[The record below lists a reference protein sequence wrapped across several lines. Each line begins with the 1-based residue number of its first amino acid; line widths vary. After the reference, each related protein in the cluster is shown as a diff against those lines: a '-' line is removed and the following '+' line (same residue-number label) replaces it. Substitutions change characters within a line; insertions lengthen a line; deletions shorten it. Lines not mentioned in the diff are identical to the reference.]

1 MNIKMLLEQIKNT
14 EKTTLNENES
24 KQLLKEYGV
33 PVVNEIVAMNKDEAV
48 KAANKIG
55 FPVVLKGLGST
66 LLHKTERDLVHLN
79 LPDSQAVSKAAL
91 SIIDLTGDELQGLL
105 VQPQIRGKR
114 EFVAGLFRDEQFG
127 PVVMFGVGG
136 IFTEALSDVSFR
148 IAPLTQTDAADMLD
162 EIRGNS
168 LLGNFR
174 GENGADRDQLVNTL
188 LGLSRIGTEHP
199 NIAEIDINPLLI
211 TPIGNVCAV
220 DALVIMSNKTDP
232 EVLLPPVDPAS
243 LTKFFYPKQ
252 IAFVGASSQLGKWG
266 HILFTTAISGGFEGE
281 IYLVNR
287 KGGSIAGRPVY
298 KSVIDI
304 PGKVDLAVVTIP
316 ASTVMDLIPQFKEK
330 GILNMLLIASGFGEI
345 GTAGKKVEKSLVKK
359 AREAG
364 ILVLGPNTM
373 GICNPHI
380 NFYCTGSNVRP
391 RAGSTAMVSQ
401 SGNMGMQL
409 MAFAEKQNIGIRGF
423 CGSGNEAMITIEDYL
438 DAFETDSLTRT
449 VLLYVESIKNGRRFF
464 ESACRVGK
472 KKPIVLLKG
481 GQSKA
486 GNRAA
491 SSHTGALISDSKVF
505 NAVCRQA
512 GIIKV
517 EQSMDLL
524 DLAAS
529 FSSLPLPKGN
539 RVAIMTLGG
548 GWGVV
553 TADLC
558 SEYGLKVPELSPE
571 IVKRL
576 DELLPQYWSRSNP
589 IDMVGENDNRLPM
602 VVIQELLKWDGCDGV
617 INLGILGRRILLK
630 SLGESVL
637 KADPGYS
644 PEFIDSINRDFSE
657 FEEKYIDHIVRL
669 MEKHNKPVYGVSLMT
684 DEKDHTVYRV
694 KDSSFK
700 GIFFETP
707 ERAVK
712 AFAKMFKYQRF
723 LMKDSKNK
731 LA

>member
-1 MNIKMLLEQIKNT
+1 
-14 EKTTLNENES
+14 
-24 KQLLKEYGV
+24 
-33 PVVNEIVAMNKDEAV
+33 
-48 KAANKIG
+48 
-55 FPVVLKGLGST
+55 
-66 LLHKTERDLVHLN
+66 
-79 LPDSQAVSKAAL
+79 
-91 SIIDLTGDELQGLL
+91 
-105 VQPQIRGKR
+105 
-114 EFVAGLFRDEQFG
+114 
-127 PVVMFGVGG
+127 
-136 IFTEALSDVSFR
+136 
-148 IAPLTQTDAADMLD
+148 
-162 EIRGNS
+162 
-168 LLGNFR
+168 
-174 GENGADRDQLVNTL
+174 
-188 LGLSRIGTEHP
+188 
-199 NIAEIDINPLLI
+199 
-211 TPIGNVCAV
+211 
-220 DALVIMSNKTDP
+220 
-232 EVLLPPVDPAS
+232 
-243 LTKFFYPKQ
+243 
-252 IAFVGASSQLGKWG
+252 
-266 HILFTTAISGGFEGE
+266 
-281 IYLVNR
+281 
-287 KGGSIAGRPVY
+287 
-298 KSVIDI
+298 IDI

-316 ASTVMDLIPQFKEK
+316 ASTVMDLIPQLKEK

-345 GTAGKKVEKSLVKK
+345 GTAGKKIEKSLVKK

-364 ILVLGPNTM
+364 MLVMGPNTM

-380 NFYCTGSNVRP
+380 NFYCTGGNVRP

-449 VLLYVESIKNGRRFF
+449 VLLYVESIKNGHRFF

-491 SSHTGALISDSKVF
+491 SSHTGALTSDSKVF

-558 SEYGLKVPELSPE
+558 SEYGLKVPKLSPE
-571 IVKRL
+571 IVKGL
-576 DELLPQYWSRSNP
+576 DELLPNYWSRSNP

-644 PEFIDSINRDFSE
+644 PDLIDSINRDFSE

-712 AFAKMFKYQRF
+712 AFAKMFEYQRF
-723 LMKDSKNK
+723 LVKDSKNK

>member
-1 MNIKMLLEQIKNT
+1 VTIRVLLEQIKNT
-14 EKTTLNENES
+14 GRTTLNENES

-33 PVVNEIVAMNKDEAV
+33 PIVNETVALNKDEAV
-48 KAANKIG
+48 KAASKIG
-55 FPVVLKGLGST
+55 FPVALKGLGST

-79 LPDSQAVSKAAL
+79 LADSQAVSRAAL
-91 SIIDLTGDELQGLL
+91 SIIDRAGDELQGLL
-105 VQPQIRGKR
+105 VQPQIQGKR

-127 PVVMFGVGG
+127 PVVMFGIGG

-148 IAPLTQTDAADMLD
+148 IAPVTQADATDMLD
-162 EIRGNS
+162 DIRANS
-168 LLGNFR
+168 LLGSFR

-188 LGLSRIGTEHP
+188 LGLSRIGTEQP
-199 NIAEIDINPLLI
+199 DIAEIDINPLLI
-211 TPIGNVCAV
+211 TPTGKVCAV
-220 DALVIMSNKTDP
+220 DALVIMTNKTDP
-232 EVLLPPVDPAS
+232 EFFLPPVDSAS
-243 LTKFFYPKQ
+243 LTNFFYPRQ
-252 IAFVGASSQLGKWG
+252 IAFVGASSELGKWG
-266 HILFTTAISGGFEGE
+266 HILFTTTISGGFEGK

-298 KSVIDI
+298 RSVVEI

-316 ASTVMDLIPQFKEK
+316 ASKVIDLIPQFKEK
-330 GILNMLLIASGFGEI
+330 GIRNMLLIASGFGEI
-345 GTAGKKVEKSLVKK
+345 GTDGKKLEKSLIKQ
-359 AREAG
+359 ARESG
-364 ILVLGPNTM
+364 ILILGPNTM
-373 GICNPHI
+373 GICNPYI
-380 NFYCTGSNVRP
+380 NFYCNGSNVRP
-391 RAGSTAMVSQ
+391 RAGSTAMVAQ

-409 MAFAEKQNIGIRGF
+409 LAFAEKQHIGIRAF

-438 DAFETDSLTRT
+438 DAFGADSLTGT
-449 VLLYVESIKNGRRFF
+449 LMLYVESVKNGRRFF
-464 ESACRVGK
+464 ESARRVGK

-491 SSHTGALISDSKVF
+491 SSHTGALSSNSKVF

-517 EQSMDLL
+517 EQPMDLL

-558 SEYGLKVPELSPE
+558 SEYGLKVPELSLE

-576 DELLPQYWSRSNP
+576 DKLLPHYWSKSNP

-602 VVIQELLKWDGCDGV
+602 IVIQELLKWDGCDGV
-617 INLGILGRRILLK
+617 INLGILGRRIMLK
-630 SLGESVL
+630 SLGESVI

-644 PEFIDSINRDFSE
+644 PDFIDSINRGFFE
-657 FEEKYIDHIVRL
+657 FEEKYIDHIVGL

-684 DEKDHTVYRV
+684 DEKDRTVYRV
-694 KDSSFK
+694 KGRSFK

-712 AFAKMFKYQRF
+712 AFARMFEYQRF
-723 LMKDSKNK
+723 LIKDSQNE